1 MRTALPFEC
10 WKLRWRSLGETERPQ
25 PTKKPRSVSH
35 ALRGS
40 YLLVEVSQS
49 HLRNAS
55 AASNIQKGVPFA
67 IAWALRKPGEDV
79 STALTRGDA
88 QRGTIS
94 LRQRSIHSRRK
105 QRGSKTGE
113 RGFAICRSTCDRR
126 SRNVLEH
133 RPSAKRI
140 TSPTDRRVR
149 AETVRCRTA
158 TLVESLSPNGNGSTQ
173 TSRNLGSA
181 RTWSGWFGIFPKA
194 PISARSSGP
203 VRHLR
208 DDALSR
214 FDNSLWIRV
223 ADSKRF
229 GPSSTLLAAS
239 R

>member
-1 MRTALPFEC
+1 MTR
-10 WKLRWRSLGETERPQ
+10 
-25 PTKKPRSVSH
+25 TKKPRGVSH
-35 ALRGS
+35 APQGS

-55 AASNIQKGVPFA
+55 AASIIQIKECRSQSLGHSASLTTTSPP
-67 IAWALRKPGEDV
+67 LSHGE
-79 STALTRGDA
+79 DA

-94 LRQRSIHSRRK
+94 LRQRSIHSRRR

-113 RGFAICRSTCDRR
+113 RGFAICRSARDRR

-149 AETVRCRTA
+149 AETIRCRTA
-158 TLVESLSPNGNGSTQ
+158 TLVEPLSPNRNGSTQ

-181 RTWSGWFGIFPKA
+181 RTWSGCSGVFPEA

-203 VRHLR
+203 VRRLR

-214 FDNSLWIRV
+214 FDNSLLFRV

-229 GPSSTLLAAS
+229 GPSSTMLAAS

>member
-1 MRTALPFEC
+1 MPSEQ
-10 WKLRWRSLGETERPQ
+10 SLDSESQAT
-25 PTKKPRSVSH
+25 PTKKPRGVSH

-55 AASNIQKGVPFA
+55 AASIIQIGVPFA

-94 LRQRSIHSRRK
+94 LRQRSIHSRRR

-113 RGFAICRSTCDRR
+113 RGFAICRSARDRR
-126 SRNVLEH
+126 SRNVLDH

-149 AETVRCRTA
+149 AEAIRCPTA
-158 TLVESLSPNGNGSTQ
+158 TLIAPLSPIGNGPAKV
-173 TSRNLGSA
+173 SRIVA
-181 RTWSGWFGIFPKA
+181 RQGLFAAGPASFQKHRA
-194 PISARSSGP
+194 PHNRGA
-203 VRHLR
+203 
-208 DDALSR
+208 
-214 FDNSLWIRV
+214 
-223 ADSKRF
+223 K
-229 GPSSTLLAAS
+229 
-239 R
+239 